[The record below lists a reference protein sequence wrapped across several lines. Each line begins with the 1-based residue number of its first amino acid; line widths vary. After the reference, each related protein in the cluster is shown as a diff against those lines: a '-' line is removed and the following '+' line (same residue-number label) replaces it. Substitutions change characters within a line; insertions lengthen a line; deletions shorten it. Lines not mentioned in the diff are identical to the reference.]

1 MRIRA
6 RRATGKARTRRG
18 STGMKNTST
27 VKMQRCP
34 PVMVI
39 VPILQDFRIPFSSRT
54 WVETGSWNKSQAVDH
69 RIHFGARV

>member
-1 MRIRA
+1 
-6 RRATGKARTRRG
+6 
-18 STGMKNTST
+18 MKNTST

-39 VPILQDFRIPFSSRT
+39 VTILQDFRIPFSSRT

-69 RIHFGARV
+69 RIHFDAKV